1 MSLLRAKIIL
11 PVSIVLV
18 VGVLLTAYLFWIN
31 RPAHYFIIIEGPM
44 SLSEG
49 SPVMVEKV
57 TAGSV
62 DFTGYDTGEGN
73 RHVARFVLPRDF
85 SIPVNSVIRV
95 VYPDSMEGGYIEI
108 DVMASRDYHQPGDTV
123 FRGAPIVIE
132 GEARYTDDAKPPG
145 EGLVYKVQL
154 MVSSSRIDLDSKY
167 FGGLEPI
174 EETSDNGVYKY
185 YTGNEQSLSA
195 IKKLQAVAVK
205 KGIPDAFVVPFYH
218 GERISIREAVNYEK

>member
-18 VGVLLTAYLFWIN
+18 VGVVLTAYLLWMN
-31 RPAHYFIIIEGPM
+31 RSAHYFIIIDGPM
-44 SLSEG
+44 KLIEG

-85 SIPVNSVIRV
+85 SIPVNSAIRV
-95 VYPDSMEGGYIEI
+95 VYPDSMEDGYVEI
-108 DVMASRDYHQPGDTV
+108 HVMASRDYHQPGDTV
-123 FRGAPIVIE
+123 FRGAPLFNEKEVE
-132 GEARYTDDAKPPG
+132 RPEDVNSTG

-154 MVSSSRIDLDSKY
+154 MVSSSKIAMDSDY
-167 FGGLEPI
+167 FGGIEPI
-174 EETSDNGVYKY
+174 EETYQDGVYKY
-185 YTGNEQSLSA
+185 FTGSERSLSA
-195 IKKLQAVAVK
+195 IKKLQTDAVR
-205 KGIPDAFVVPFYH
+205 KGITDAFVVPFYD
-218 GERISIREAVNYEK
+218 GQRISIREAMNYEK